1 MTIQMRWVKV
11 PADKVPGTT
20 VPLATIEPWRQ
31 TQMGYVKEM
40 TQPAHYKLQA
50 GIKNEATGN
59 VEWSDVEIGTEPTTP
74 VTRFIGGKAVRSA
87 A

>member
-1 MTIQMRWVKV
+1 MTIQLRWIRVDS
-11 PADKVPGTT
+11 DKVPGTT
-20 VPLATIEPWRQ
+20 VPLAMIEPWRQ
-31 TQMGYVKEM
+31 TGMGYVKEM
-40 TQPAHYKLQA
+40 TQSAFYKLQA

-74 VTRFIGGKAVRSA
+74 VTRFIGGKAVRTA